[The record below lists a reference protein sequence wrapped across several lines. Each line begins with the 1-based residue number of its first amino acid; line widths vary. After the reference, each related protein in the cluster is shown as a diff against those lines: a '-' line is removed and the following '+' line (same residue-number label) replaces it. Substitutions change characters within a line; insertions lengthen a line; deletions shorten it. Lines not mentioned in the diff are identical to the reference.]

1 MTEVRLNVCF
11 DTVLRSKV
19 LKNQPDNDYYES
31 MILTF
36 TYERIINFERYLV

>member
-1 MTEVRLNVCF
+1 MIKVRMSMCF